1 MEKIK
6 KIKKKL
12 RNLLNLLINNS
23 NFLRT
28 SKIKIDKSN
37 LFSFTDDNISEIK
50 SHSIHEIDIDKKL
63 KESRLSDFTN
73 KRAQNNIKEIQ
84 KIKKSK
90 FFKPKTNIIDKDS
103 SSFKLFNNSINN
115 LQNSEIKMINIDK
128 TEQRKKV
135 FKNSNLRSRTF
146 IKKLF
151 QNNKNIKDNSFYRI
165 NEALNDL
172 SLLNKDIE
180 LMSNN
185 NYEKCQQ
192 IILNK
197 FKDNNNEEKKKNA
210 IIEAE
215 NKGNIC
221 IIF

>member
-90 FFKPKTNIIDKDS
+90 FLS
-103 SSFKLFNNSINN
+103 
-115 LQNSEIKMINIDK
+115 
-128 TEQRKKV
+128 QR
-135 FKNSNLRSRTF
+135 L
-146 IKKLF
+146 I
-151 QNNKNIKDNSFYRI
+151 
-165 NEALNDL
+165 
-172 SLLNKDIE
+172 
-180 LMSNN
+180 
-185 NYEKCQQ
+185 
-192 IILNK
+192 
-197 FKDNNNEEKKKNA
+197 
-210 IIEAE
+210 
-215 NKGNIC
+215 
-221 IIF
+221 

>member
-151 QNNKNIKDNSFYRI
+151 QNNKNIKDNSFYMK
-165 NEALNDL
+165 
-172 SLLNKDIE
+172 LL
-180 LMSNN
+180 M
-185 NYEKCQQ
+185 
-192 IILNK
+192 ILVY
-197 FKDNNNEEKKKNA
+197 
-210 IIEAE
+210 
-215 NKGNIC
+215 
-221 IIF
+221 